1 MPNAASKRAATEP
14 PPRTSPPG
22 DAPSPTSKE
31 ADPKP
36 DGNGGLFRA
45 LLQAGCDPVV
55 AYTAEQQAYSMTSEI
70 VAAQMQPV
78 IAEMKLVFQR
88 HDQQFTNLGRKMDAL
103 TTVVAAHGEKL
114 EKLAERDRK
123 LDVVL
128 AARMDSLKVQVQMV
142 LGALGVLV
150 TVLIAVFGFLFAN

>member
-1 MPNAASKRAATEP
+1 M
-14 PPRTSPPG
+14 
-22 DAPSPTSKE
+22 
-31 ADPKP
+31 
-36 DGNGGLFRA
+36 
-45 LLQAGCDPVV
+45 V

-78 IAEMKLVFQR
+78 IAEIKLVFQK
-88 HDQQFTNLGRKMDAL
+88 HDQQVHEPGSKRWTPSRRSLPPTDRNSRNSPSA
-103 TTVVAAHGEKL
+103 T
-114 EKLAERDRK
+114 RK
-123 LDVVL
+123 LDVL

>member
-1 MPNAASKRAATEP
+1 
-14 PPRTSPPG
+14 
-22 DAPSPTSKE
+22 
-31 ADPKP
+31 
-36 DGNGGLFRA
+36 
-45 LLQAGCDPVV
+45 
-55 AYTAEQQAYSMTSEI
+55 MTSEI

-78 IAEMKLVFQR
+78 IAEMKLVFQK

-114 EKLAERDRK
+114 AERDRK
-123 LDVVL
+123 LDVL

>member
-1 MPNAASKRAATEP
+1 
-14 PPRTSPPG
+14 
-22 DAPSPTSKE
+22 
-31 ADPKP
+31 
-36 DGNGGLFRA
+36 
-45 LLQAGCDPVV
+45 
-55 AYTAEQQAYSMTSEI
+55 MTSEI

-78 IAEMKLVFQR
+78 IAEIKLVFQK

-103 TTVVAAHGEKL
+103 TTVVAAHGQKL

-123 LDVVL
+123 LDVL